1 MFTYVNVEILR
12 ILYCSKIMIL
22 STQLRR
28 IIYLTQ
34 MHDHD
39 VVTCGLILPHI
50 SRKSEPSK

>member
-34 MHDHD
+34 MPD